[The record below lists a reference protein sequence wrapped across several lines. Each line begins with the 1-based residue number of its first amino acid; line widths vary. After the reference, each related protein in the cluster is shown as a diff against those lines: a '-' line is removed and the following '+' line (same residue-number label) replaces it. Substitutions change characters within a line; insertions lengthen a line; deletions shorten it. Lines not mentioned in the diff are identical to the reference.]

1 MCYRLSGLQIAMGI
15 LSLIFAIVLYGM
27 EHSDDQGADVITY
40 ISHGIW
46 MGFIVRHYYGY
57 VQYRYSIK
65 SLSLWHVYIASPPQ
79 HCSFLN
85 YEMKYAV
92 KII

>member
-15 LSLIFAIVLYGM
+15 LTLIFAIVLYGM

-57 VQYRYSIK
+57 VQYSIK
-65 SLSLWHVYIASPPQ
+65 SLSIWHVFIASQPPNPAMQ
-79 HCSFLN
+79 FFEL
-85 YEMKYAV
+85 
-92 KII
+92 

>member
-57 VQYRYSIK
+57 VQYGIK
-65 SLSLWHVYIASPPQ
+65 SLVNMARFYSIPTPAMQFFEL
-79 HCSFLN
+79 
-85 YEMKYAV
+85 
-92 KII
+92 

>member
-1 MCYRLSGLQIAMGI
+1 MGI

-46 MGFIVRHYYGY
+46 MGFIVRHYSGY
-57 VQYRYSIK
+57 VQCTCIIMYMYGCY
-65 SLSLWHVYIASPPQ
+65 LCLYDTPCEQQP
-79 HCSFLN
+79 N
-85 YEMKYAV
+85 NAV
-92 KII
+92 F